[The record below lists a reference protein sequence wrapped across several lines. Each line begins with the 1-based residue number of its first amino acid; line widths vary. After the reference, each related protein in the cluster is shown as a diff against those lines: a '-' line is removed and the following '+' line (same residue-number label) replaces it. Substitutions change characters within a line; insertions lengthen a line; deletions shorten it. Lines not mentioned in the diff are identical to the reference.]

1 MATIDVSAVAQATA
15 ALSGRTPAKV
25 TKKAPA
31 PRNTR
36 SVKGQESVGVQAI
49 TWDTAATRIK
59 AAVIAQ
65 DGATQ
70 KWVSA
75 GDTLWILGVRPSHFA
90 EVREGE
96 KITRTAEYHKVR
108 GLVVASYSPKLQAL
122 LAVKGT
128 MALASLSET
137 DRFALRATKEKVDRH
152 IGTILKHLQKHE
164 RELAEPGETRAKVTP
179 EASLV
184 KAIRGIVD
192 RIKKMDAEKTKGFD
206 ELRVIELLNE
216 AIAELT

>member
-1 MATIDVSAVAQATA
+1 MATTELNPLAAAAATLA
-15 ALSGRTPAKV
+15 GRSPAKV
-25 TKKAPA
+25 TKRAAAPK
-31 PRNTR
+31 NTR
-36 SVKGQESVGVQAI
+36 SVKGQESLGVQAI
-49 TWDTAATRIK
+49 TWATAATRIK

-65 DGATQ
+65 DGATK

-75 GDTLWILGVRPSHFA
+75 GDTLWMLGVRPSHFA

-108 GLVVASYSPKLQAL
+108 GLVVASYSPKLQSL

-137 DRFALRATKEKVDRH
+137 DRFALRATKDKVDRH
-152 IGTILKHLQKHE
+152 IGTILKHLEKHE
-164 RELAEPGETRAKVTP
+164 RELAEPGEARAKVTP
-179 EASLV
+179 EASLA
-184 KAIRGIVD
+184 KAIREIVD